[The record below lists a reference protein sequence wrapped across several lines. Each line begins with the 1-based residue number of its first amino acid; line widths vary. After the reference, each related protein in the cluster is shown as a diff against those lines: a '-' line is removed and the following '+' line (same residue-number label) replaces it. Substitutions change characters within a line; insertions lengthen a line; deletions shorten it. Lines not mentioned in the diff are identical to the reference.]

1 MRRSDMVHMVIAWNP
16 VNFIDG
22 EARWIAW
29 AVTYVVI
36 GLVLSKALAFFL
48 HHLSRRIKT
57 TSFNLF
63 ADALLCPT
71 ICLIWYL
78 VALHSLDLVTE
89 DWISQ
94 TRPRIWAVVTNGGC
108 VIALGWFLLRLKNR
122 LLEDAI
128 KRRTQEGRI
137 PDANSMQAVS
147 KLSTIGI
154 FAVVLVLFNDFT
166 GLSLTTLLAFG
177 GVGGLALAFASQEI
191 VSNFFG
197 GFMIHT
203 TRPFLVGELV
213 QMPSLSIEGV
223 VEEIG
228 WYQTR
233 IRPSSK
239 SAVYIPN
246 SLFTKALLVNKTR
259 ITHRLLEESIY
270 ITVSPFDA
278 LSAIIRDIDAYL
290 SSHPLF
296 DRTEWASARI
306 EFVGPTS
313 TVVLSGLTRAASLQ
327 EFYRLKNEVLLRVA
341 QIVSTHGGHMS
352 FSPHS
357 MLSVIRP
364 S

>member
-1 MRRSDMVHMVIAWNP
+1 MLHSIIAWNP

-22 EARWIAW
+22 EAPWIAW
-29 AVTYVVI
+29 EIGYVVF
-36 GLVLSKALAFFL
+36 GLALSKCLAFFL
-48 HHLSRRIKT
+48 HHLSKRIKT
-57 TSFNLF
+57 ITFDHF
-63 ADALLCPT
+63 ADALLRPA

-78 VALHSLDLVTE
+78 VALYSIDLVTE
-89 DWISQ
+89 EWISQ
-94 TRPRIWAVVTNGGC
+94 AKPKLWAILTNGGS
-108 VIALGWFLLRLKNR
+108 VLTLGWFLLRLKNR
-122 LLEDAI
+122 LLEEAV
-128 KRRTQEGRI
+128 KRRTVEGRI

-147 KLSTIGI
+147 KLFTIGI
-154 FAVVLVLFNDFT
+154 SAVVLILLNDFT

-203 TRPFLVGELV
+203 TRPFLIGELV

-233 IRPSSK
+233 IRPTTK

-259 ITHRLLEESIY
+259 ITHRLLEESLY
-270 ITVSPFDA
+270 IAVCPLDA
-278 LSAIIRDIDAYL
+278 LSAIVHDIDAYI
-290 SSHPLF
+290 SSHSKF
-296 DRTEWASARI
+296 DHTEWAGARI

-313 TVVLSGLTRAASLQ
+313 TVILSGLTRTGSLQ
-327 EFYRLKNEVLLRVA
+327 DFYRLKDEVLLHVA
-341 QIVSTHGGHMS
+341 QIVASHGGKMS
-352 FSPHS
+352 FSPQT
-357 MLSVIRP
+357 LSLSKQSV